1 MNLKIQNIV
10 FRAKRVLSNG
20 HATRSYL
27 FLETRN
33 KMKNKTAKEIW
44 EEDSK
49 RLDTIKSLGYK
60 IVVIWETQYKK
71 ESWKDLLTQWVEE
84 NAKEND
90 TNAIR
95 SSVNNYSSADVKL
108 GELLESHG
116 TVTTTDLETENVNVE
131 KTELN
136 DNQQPSS

>member
-1 MNLKIQNIV
+1 
-10 FRAKRVLSNG
+10 
-20 HATRSYL
+20 
-27 FLETRN
+27 
-33 KMKNKTAKEIW
+33 
-44 EEDSK
+44 
-49 RLDTIKSLGYK
+49 
-60 IVVIWETQYKK
+60 
-71 ESWKDLLTQWVEE
+71 VEK

-90 TNAIR
+90 INVVR

-108 GELLESHG
+108 GELLESRG